1 MNSYDSYVKRG
12 TREKH
17 WVQSSLLLTTRFMW
31 CTWRLPKIKC
41 LKSSRGPSVLHN
53 MLDRVI
59 RISEFSMRRK
69 THVSACVTKYPAL
82 RTNTLGILL
91 LFSSCSSL
99 TCQWEFRICY
109 CMVNMKV
116 VWSIV
121 HLHIWH
127 ILPPYS
133 QEKFQAMPQPHHPRN
148 TECTYCS

>member
-1 MNSYDSYVKRG
+1 
-12 TREKH
+12 
-17 WVQSSLLLTTRFMW
+17 MW

-41 LKSSRGPSVLHN
+41 LKSSRGPSVLHT

-69 THVSACVTKYPAL
+69 NPFHRL
-82 RTNTLGILL
+82 RNKISCLADKHTGILL

-109 CMVNMKV
+109 CMVNKKV

-121 HLHIWH
+121 HLHLWH
-127 ILPPYS
+127 MYLTALFSRDVSGNVSPSPITL
-133 QEKFQAMPQPHHPRN
+133 E
-148 TECTYCS
+148 TECTVVTGLTIIPVLSFPIWVGRSVVAHEGSG